1 MTLRKPGLKAA
12 CLSRRHVTPVLA
24 GVCAKPPAEHVSP
37 SNLPSN
43 PRPPYLVHE
52 KSWDAERWDS

>member
-12 CLSRRHVTPVLA
+12 CPSRRHVSRVLA
-24 GVCAKPPAEHVSP
+24 GVCAETPAEHVIP
-37 SNLPSN
+37 CNLPTN
-43 PRPPYLVHE
+43 PRHPYLVHE